1 MKNTKETPKT
11 VNTENTETANNAE
24 TKKAKAR
31 ERRQALSELSRVL
44 KAANAITGEQL
55 TINELLKRHYDEQE
69 GRTLELNTYEQW
81 KAEGLQ
87 VKKGAVSFMI
97 WGKPL
102 KNQRP
107 EDEQPKDGEPDPMGD
122 YFPVC
127 HLFDRSQCFT
137 PKTAEA

>member
-1 MKNTKETPKT
+1 MKNTE
-11 VNTENTETANNAE
+11 E
-24 TKKAKAR
+24 KKAAAK
-31 ERRQALSELSRVL
+31 ERRHQLSELSRTL
-44 KAANAITGEQL
+44 KTAAALTGESL
-55 TINELLKRHYDEQE
+55 TINELLKRYYDQQE

-81 KAEGLQ
+81 KAQGLQ

-102 KNQRP
+102 KEQRT
-107 EDEQPKDGEPDPMGD
+107 EDEGTKDGEAEPMD
-122 YFPVC
+122 DFYPVC

>member
-1 MKNTKETPKT
+1 MKTNE
-11 VNTENTETANNAE
+11 E
-24 TKKAKAR
+24 KKAAAK
-31 ERRQALSELSRVL
+31 ERRQQLSELSRTL
-44 KAANAITGEQL
+44 KTAAALTGENL
-55 TINELLKRHYDEQE
+55 PVNELLKRYYDKQE

-102 KNQRP
+102 KNQ
-107 EDEQPKDGEPDPMGD
+107 QPDNEEAKDGEPDPLD
-122 YFPVC
+122 DFFPVC

>member
-1 MKNTKETPKT
+1 MKTKEEKR
-11 VNTENTETANNAE
+11 AA
-24 TKKAKAR
+24 AK
-31 ERRQALSELSRVL
+31 ERRQQLSELSKAL
-44 KAANAITGEQL
+44 KAAAAITGENL
-55 TINELLKRHYDEQE
+55 PVNELLKKYYDKQE

-102 KNQRP
+102 KEQRT
-107 EDEQPKDGEPDPMGD
+107 ETETEKDGEPDPMDD

-137 PKTAEA
+137 SKTAGA

>member
-1 MKNTKETPKT
+1 MKTNE
-11 VNTENTETANNAE
+11 E
-24 TKKAKAR
+24 KKAAAK
-31 ERRQALSELSRVL
+31 ERRQQLSELSRTL
-44 KAANAITGEQL
+44 KTAAALTGEDL
-55 TINELLKRHYDEQE
+55 PVNELLKRYYDKQE

-102 KNQRP
+102 KEQRT
-107 EDEQPKDGEPDPMGD
+107 ETEEAKDGEAEPMD
-122 YFPVC
+122 DFFPVC

-137 PKTAEA
+137 PKPAEA

>member
-1 MKNTKETPKT
+1 MKNNDE
-11 VNTENTETANNAE
+11 
-24 TKKAKAR
+24 KKAAAR
-31 ERRQALSELSRVL
+31 ERRQQLSELSRTL
-44 KAANAITGEQL
+44 KAAAALTGESL
-55 TINELLKRHYDEQE
+55 TINELLKRHYEEQE
-69 GRTLELNTYEQW
+69 GHALELNTYEQW

-102 KNQRP
+102 KEQRTET
-107 EDEQPKDGEPDPMGD
+107 EDKKEGEPEPMD
-122 YFPVC
+122 DFFPVC

>member
-1 MKNTKETPKT
+1 MKTNEEKKE
-11 VNTENTETANNAE
+11 A
-24 TKKAKAR
+24 AK
-31 ERRQALSELSRVL
+31 ERRQQLSELSKVL
-44 KAANAITGEQL
+44 KAAAALTGEVL
-55 TINELLKRHYDEQE
+55 PVNELLKKHYDEQE

-102 KNQRP
+102 KEQRTDK
-107 EDEQPKDGEPDPMGD
+107 DEEKDGERDPMDD

-127 HLFDRSQCFT
+127 HLFDRSQCFK
-137 PKTAEA
+137 PQTAKA

>member
-1 MKNTKETPKT
+1 MKTNEEKR
-11 VNTENTETANNAE
+11 AA
-24 TKKAKAR
+24 AK
-31 ERRQALSELSRVL
+31 ERRQQLSELSKAL
-44 KAANAITGEQL
+44 KAAAALTGEVL
-55 TINELLKRHYDEQE
+55 PVNELLKKHYDEQE

-87 VKKGAVSFMI
+87 VKKGSVSFMI

-102 KNQRP
+102 KEQRTDK
-107 EDEQPKDGEPDPMGD
+107 EEEKDGESDPMDD

-137 PKTAEA
+137 PKTAKA

>member
-1 MKNTKETPKT
+1 MKTNE
-11 VNTENTETANNAE
+11 E
-24 TKKAKAR
+24 KKAAAK
-31 ERRQALSELSRVL
+31 ERRQQLSELSKVL
-44 KAANAITGEQL
+44 KAAAALTGEVL
-55 TINELLKRHYDEQE
+55 PVNELLKKHYDEQE

-102 KNQRP
+102 KEQRTDK
-107 EDEQPKDGEPDPMGD
+107 DEEKDGERDPMDD

-127 HLFDRSQCFT
+127 HLFDRSQCFK
-137 PKTAEA
+137 PQTAKA

>member
-1 MKNTKETPKT
+1 MKNNEEKR
-11 VNTENTETANNAE
+11 AA
-24 TKKAKAR
+24 AK
-31 ERRQALSELSRVL
+31 ERRQQLSQLSRQL
-44 KAANAITGEQL
+44 KAANALTGENL
-55 TINELLKRHYDEQE
+55 TINELLKRFYDQQE

-102 KNQRP
+102 KNQDP
-107 EDEQPKDGEPDPMGD
+107 GNEEETPKDGETDPMGD

-137 PKTAEA
+137 PKTANA

>member
-1 MKNTKETPKT
+1 MKTNEEKR
-11 VNTENTETANNAE
+11 AA
-24 TKKAKAR
+24 AR
-31 ERRQALSELSRVL
+31 ERRQQLSELSRIL
-44 KAANAITGEQL
+44 KAAAAMMGEET
-55 TINELLKRHYDEQE
+55 TINELLKRHYEEQE
-69 GRTLELNTYEQW
+69 GHPLELNTYEQW

-102 KNQRP
+102 KEQRTETEDTKEGDP
-107 EDEQPKDGEPDPMGD
+107 EPMDD

-137 PKTAEA
+137 PKPAEA

>member
-1 MKNTKETPKT
+1 MKT
-11 VNTENTETANNAE
+11 TEE
-24 TKKAKAR
+24 KKAAAK
-31 ERRQALSELSRVL
+31 ERRQQLSELSRTL
-44 KAANAITGEQL
+44 KTAAALTGEDD
-55 TINELLKRHYDEQE
+55 IPVNELLKRHYDKQE

-102 KNQRP
+102 KEQRT
-107 EDEQPKDGEPDPMGD
+107 ETEEEKDGAREPLDD
-122 YFPVC
+122 YFPIC

-137 PKTAEA
+137 PNKTAKA

>member
-1 MKNTKETPKT
+1 MKNNEEKR
-11 VNTENTETANNAE
+11 AA
-24 TKKAKAR
+24 AR
-31 ERRQALSELSRVL
+31 ERRQQLSQLSRQL
-44 KAANAITGEQL
+44 KAANAITGENL
-55 TINELLKRHYDEQE
+55 TINELLKRFYDQQE

-102 KNQRP
+102 KNQNP
-107 EDEQPKDGEPDPMGD
+107 DNEEETPKDGEIDPMGD

-137 PKTAEA
+137 PKTANA

>member
-1 MKNTKETPKT
+1 MKTKEEKR
-11 VNTENTETANNAE
+11 AA
-24 TKKAKAR
+24 AK
-31 ERRQALSELSRVL
+31 ERRQQLSELSRTL
-44 KAANAITGEQL
+44 KAAATITGEDL
-55 TINELLKRHYDEQE
+55 PVNELLKRYYDKQE

-102 KNQRP
+102 KEQRTDN
-107 EDEQPKDGEPDPMGD
+107 EEKKEGDPDPMED

-137 PKTAEA
+137 PQTAKA

>member
-1 MKNTKETPKT
+1 MKTKEEKR
-11 VNTENTETANNAE
+11 AA
-24 TKKAKAR
+24 AK
-31 ERRQALSELSRVL
+31 ERRQQLSELSKAL
-44 KAANAITGEQL
+44 KAAAAITGENL
-55 TINELLKRHYDEQE
+55 PVNELLKKHYDKQE

-102 KNQRP
+102 KEQRN
-107 EDEQPKDGEPDPMGD
+107 ETETEKDGEPDPMDD

-137 PKTAEA
+137 PKTAGA